1 MEIFNRSQQ
10 RIVLFLIA
18 CALSAFAILVWT
30 HIQREKALSN
40 IELIHSAFEICS
52 EEIIP
57 EPIDIN
63 TASFEELKTL
73 PRIGT
78 VSANKIIE
86 YRKIYGRFNS
96 IEEITRVKGI
106 GKKTFE
112 KIREAITVGSSS
124 YCTAKKSFSELEK
137 PESLPERMKS
147 IMINE
152 EGSMTIHG
160 SKTFQEQL
168 KININTASI
177 EELDRLHGIGP
188 AIANRIIEYRKFHG
202 GFQSIEEITRVKGIG
217 VKTYEKIKGSIT
229 IASCQD

>member
-1 MEIFNRSQQ
+1 MKIFTRSQQ
-10 RIVLFLIA
+10 RIFLFLIA
-18 CALSAFAILVWT
+18 SALIALAILVWT
-30 HIQREKALSN
+30 HIHREKALAN
-40 IELIHSAFEICS
+40 IEIIHSAFEICS
-52 EEIIP
+52 KEIIP
-57 EPIDIN
+57 ETIDIN

-86 YRKIYGRFNS
+86 YRKICGRFNS

-112 KIREAITVGSSS
+112 KIREVITVGSSS
-124 YCTAKKSFSELEK
+124 YCDEKKSFSKLEK
-137 PESLPERMKS
+137 PESLPEKMKS
-147 IMINE
+147 LMTNE
-152 EGSMTIHG
+152 EGSMTING
-160 SKTFQEQL
+160 TKTFQEQL

-177 EELDRLHGIGP
+177 EELERLHGIGP

-217 VKTYEKIKGSIT
+217 VKTYEKIKGNIT
-229 IASCQD
+229 IVPCQD